1 MREDINPVL
10 KVYVRLLF
18 ASAWVIA
25 AVVPLILHEVFG
37 TILSIVLSVLTSTI
51 NICILIST
59 SVKRRK
65 QKSMGAL

>member
-10 KVYVRLLF
+10 KVYAWLLF
-18 ASAWVIA
+18 ASACVIA

-51 NICILIST
+51 NICTLIS